1 MVNLVDRESQ
11 DDLGEGQTV
20 LQDSFCGGQ
29 EFHENKAHPIS
40 KEMELEEKCT
50 QAGTHQRRE
59 KGITK
64 NLEGGLSEGVQG
76 PPV

>member
-1 MVNLVDRESQ
+1 MDRESQ

-29 EFHENKAHPIS
+29 EFQENKTHPIS

-50 QAGTHQRRE
+50 QAGTHQRKE
-59 KGITK
+59 KRDHKELRGR
-64 NLEGGLSEGVQG
+64 
-76 PPV
+76 PV